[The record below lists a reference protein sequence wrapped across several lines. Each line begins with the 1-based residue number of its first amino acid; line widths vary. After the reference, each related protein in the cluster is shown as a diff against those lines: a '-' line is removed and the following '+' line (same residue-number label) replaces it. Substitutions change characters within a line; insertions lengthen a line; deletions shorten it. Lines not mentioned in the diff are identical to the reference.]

1 MMNEDHEGKVVYYK
15 DRRGKEPVKEYID
28 KLAAKKD
35 KDSRI
40 NFFKIRDYIRIL
52 AIFGLNAGEPYIK
65 HIKGDIWELRPIRNR
80 IMFAGWVGNRFILL
94 HHFIKKTR
102 QTPKEEIETAQRRL
116 DDIKAREEE

>member
-1 MMNEDHEGKVVYYK
+1 MEKITQEDRIVYYK
-15 DRRGKEPVKEYID
+15 DYRGKEPVKDYID

-40 NFFKIRDYIRIL
+40 NFLKIREYMRIL
-52 AIFGLNAGEPYIK
+52 SIHGISAGEPYIK

-80 IMFAGWVGNRFILL
+80 IMFAGWDGERFILL

-116 DDIKAREEE
+116 DDIKARTSL